1 MPNNYHHYALPTTS
15 QVLKRKKVQSNHICQ
30 HSAPTSP
37 RKLSISTASSITSAS
52 STKSQGTANDDPN
65 YSSEQ
70 LNSFTTIPNVRHASP
85 LLTPPPHPTDL
96 DYFPRPLLLPHIYP
110 HDPALSPITDDPL
123 FSFSPTA
130 ADFDIDPRSHAPRS
144 ASSLASF
151 GDANSNRA
159 NSILLGEPGPSRRNN
174 SISATHHLAKP
185 EWAPSDLSF
194 KSYMSQIALLDS
206 ANISTDGETTPNN
219 SSNTPRSSI
228 RRRWTKRSFS
238 LSTDPLRLVIKPAVD
253 EQEETVSYIATTPTT
268 PIREATSSEESL
280 EQQLQCIKKQRH
292 SIYVSFPAI
301 DDGSESEPD
310 ELASNNGIIVAATA
324 TIQA

>member
-37 RKLSISTASSITSAS
+37 RKLSTSTASSITSAS
-52 STKSQGTANDDPN
+52 STKSQNTANDDIN

-70 LNSFTTIPNVRHASP
+70 LNNFTTISNVRQTSP

-96 DYFPRPLLLPHIYP
+96 DYFPQPLLLPHTYP

-151 GDANSNRA
+151 GAA
-159 NSILLGEPGPSRRNN
+159 NSILLGESGPSRRNN

-206 ANISTDGETTPNN
+206 ADIGTDGETTTNN
-219 SSNTPRSSI
+219 TSNTPRSSM

-238 LSTDPLRLVIKPAVD
+238 LSTDPLRLVIKPTVD
-253 EQEETVSYIATTPTT
+253 EQEETVSYIATTPNT
-268 PIREATSSEESL
+268 PIRADTNGEESL
-280 EQQLQCIKKQRH
+280 EQQLQRIKKQRH

-324 TIQA
+324 TIRA